1 MFPYRKKAPGSIP
14 KNMHPHDYPQISNDQ
29 ESPEEVVYVSI
40 WMLSLAFFFG
50 GGVSLTYRTQVWFWG
65 HEFWGWPW
73 SSTHSVKLGI
83 AAGSVPR
90 ISTSWPAPVWPNFQ
104 RFLVASKSRSL
115 SSAGSYVADPCPLL
129 LTLLVSGDF
138 NNSVELRRSSTWLTP
153 PRRMG
158 DFKRYMAS
166 CEHLLGHQSS
176 PVFWNRMFLVIQ
188 WP

>member
-1 MFPYRKKAPGSIP
+1 MIEWWLMSSEEERGGGECAQKEGRKVHRKKYLRQSS
-14 KNMHPHDYPQISNDQ
+14 ISNWGQAPSASGLFPSRSFKTVFFLAIVISLSREPQYHYLYICTNCCWKKHQLLLARAGLDSSW
-29 ESPEEVVYVSI
+29 SP
-40 WMLSLAFFFG
+40 
-50 GGVSLTYRTQVWFWG
+50 
-65 HEFWGWPW
+65 
-73 SSTHSVKLGI
+73 
-83 AAGSVPR
+83 
-90 ISTSWPAPVWPNFQ
+90 
-104 RFLVASKSRSL
+104 FLVASKSRSL